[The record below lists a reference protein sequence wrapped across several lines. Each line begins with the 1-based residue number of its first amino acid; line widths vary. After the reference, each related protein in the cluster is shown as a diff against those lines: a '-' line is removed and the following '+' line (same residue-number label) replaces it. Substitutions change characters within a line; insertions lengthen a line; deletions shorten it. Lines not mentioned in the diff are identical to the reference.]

1 MYILFSLY
9 NMIYFRS
16 NAIKYM
22 SLVVVKD
29 GMRSLVRTKL
39 IPLCVYHIK

>member
-16 NAIKYM
+16 NVIKYM
-22 SLVVVKD
+22 SLVVIKVEV
-29 GMRSLVRTKL
+29 RSLVRAK
-39 IPLCVYHIK
+39 VK